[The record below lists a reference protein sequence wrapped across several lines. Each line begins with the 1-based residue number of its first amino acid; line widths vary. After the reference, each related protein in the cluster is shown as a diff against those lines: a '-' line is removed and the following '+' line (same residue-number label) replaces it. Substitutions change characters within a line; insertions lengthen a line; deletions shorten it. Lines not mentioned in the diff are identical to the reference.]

1 MRSKPGIIKL
11 MISLMVDGIGML
23 SYLLPGGGEIADAIW
38 APISAGTIL
47 LMYGVYYVAS
57 HYWFNNPAL
66 VESNKTLTMY
76 VVVAA
81 VFIIGFVG
89 MKWKEWKG
97 KL

>member
-47 LMYGVYYVAS
+47 LMYGGIPAAIGLLEELGPGTDIIPTATLSWLYYK
-57 HYWFNNPAL
+57 FEDEETGL
-66 VESNKTLTMY
+66 
-76 VVVAA
+76 
-81 VFIIGFVG
+81 I
-89 MKWKEWKG
+89 
-97 KL
+97 